1 MRLFVG
7 VELDRAVQAA
17 CAGAGAR
24 LRERLRQLGADVTAR
39 WVDPANLHITLW
51 FIGEVK
57 DERAAA
63 VTSVLRPDFGTPAFD
78 LGVRGAGAFPPSG
91 RPRVFWIGVTEG
103 REPIGRLYG
112 EVKARLVPLGFE
124 AEARPYSPHVTI
136 ARVKDVAPGAARVV
150 RQALAAVPADGGS
163 CRVKAV
169 TLFRSRPSPH
179 GSSYEPLLRVPLT

>member
-7 VELDRAVQAA
+7 VELDDAVRAA
-17 CAGAGAR
+17 CAHAGAR
-24 LRERLRQLGADVTAR
+24 LRERLRDLGADVTAR
-39 WVDPANLHITLW
+39 WVDAANLHITLW

-57 DERAAA
+57 AERAAA
-63 VTSVLRPDFGTPAFD
+63 VTSVLQADFTTPAFD

-124 AEARPYSPHVTI
+124 AETRPYSPHVTI

-150 RQALAAVPADGGS
+150 SQALAAVPADGGS